1 MKRLI
6 LVRHAK
12 SSWERSDVADQDR
25 PLNERGIEAA
35 AKLGT
40 WLATHGHQPNQVL
53 SSTATRCRQTWDG
66 MAAGLEPVE
75 DVSFSDFLYLASSS
89 DLLKA
94 LKSASGK
101 TVLMVAHMPGV
112 GEFVRDLR
120 RDPPPMHD
128 MFKKYPTGAATV
140 LEFRTDD
147 WDDVQPGTGVFVE
160 YVTPREM

>member
-12 SSWERSDVADQDR
+12 SSWESSDVADKDR
-25 PLNERGIEAA
+25 PLNQRGIEAA

-40 WLATHGHQPNQVL
+40 WLAKHGHQPDQVL
-53 SSTATRCRQTWDG
+53 SSSAARCRQTWDG
-66 MAAGLEPVE
+66 IAEGLGAVK
-75 DVSFSDFLYLASSS
+75 DVSFTDFLYLASPPE
-89 DLLKA
+89 LLKA

-101 TVLMVAHMPGV
+101 TVLILAHMPGV
-112 GEFVRDLR
+112 GEFVRDMR

-147 WDDVQPGTGVFVE
+147 WDDVQAGTGVFVE
-160 YVTPREM
+160 YVTPRDI